1 MMLEAPQ
8 RFESY
13 GAVVLYDLVK
23 VLELDASGFRGFHGI
38 VTIGDD
44 VFRDIASRTAIIVP
58 IKNEELLTLEG
69 VISAIPHDSLVI
81 VVSASDRKPVDRY
94 RHEVDLAKVLNHT
107 TRRGIVVFHQKD
119 EAWVEALADTQLE
132 LMLGED
138 GVRSGKGEG
147 MLLGVI
153 AAAAL
158 GYRYIG
164 FIDSDNYVPGSV
176 NEYARIYYAG
186 FHLLESEYSMVR
198 IKWPFKGKL
207 ASSDM
212 YLRRRGRVSRIT
224 NRFMNT
230 ALSLV
235 RKVETDIIKTG
246 NSGEHA
252 LTTRLALSMK
262 WAGGYAVEPY
272 QLVYLLEE
280 CYLNIESGSCPA
292 LPHQVKIL
300 QVEARNP
307 HIHAEKGDEHINS
320 MIAKSLGTIYHS
332 KLAVGG
338 IRREIEEVLSQ
349 YQVGLKPVAPRIYDP
364 RDIDASKVFTQFIS
378 NSRDALILEGV

>member
-13 GAVVLYDLVK
+13 GAVTLYDLVK
-23 VLELDASGFRGFHGI
+23 VLELDATRYRGFPGI
-38 VTIGDD
+38 VTIDDD
-44 VFRDIASRTAIIVP
+44 VFNDMAAKTAIVVP
-58 IKNEELLTLEG
+58 IKDEELFTLEG
-69 VISAIPHDSLVI
+69 VISAIPHNSLVI
-81 VVSASDRKPVDRY
+81 VVSASSRKPVDRY
-94 RHEVDLAKVLNHT
+94 RHELDLAKLVHQT
-107 TRRGIVVFHQKD
+107 TRRGILVFHQKD
-119 EAWVEALADTQLE
+119 KAWVEALADTPLE
-132 LMLGED
+132 IMIDED

-158 GYRYIG
+158 GYQYIG

-176 NEYARIYYAG
+176 HEYSKIYYAG
-186 FHLLESEYSMVR
+186 FYLLESEYGMVR

-224 NRFMNT
+224 NRVLNNV
-230 ALSLV
+230 LSKL
-235 RKVETDIIKTG
+235 RKVETDIVKTG

-272 QLVYLLEE
+272 QLVYLLEN
-280 CYLNIESGSCPA
+280 CYLDMKEGECPS
-292 LPHQVKIL
+292 LPYQVKIL
-300 QVEARNP
+300 QIEAKNP

-320 MIAKSLGTIYHS
+320 MIAKSLGTIYYS
-332 KLAVGG
+332 KLATDG
-338 IRREIEEVLSQ
+338 IKRDIEETLSG
-349 YQVGLKPVAPRIYDP
+349 YQPNLKPIPPRIYDP
-364 RDIDASKVFTQFIS
+364 RDIDPAKVFSHFIS
-378 NSRDALILEGV
+378 LSSESVYYEGE

>member
-13 GAVVLYDLVK
+13 GAVTIYDLVK
-23 VLELDASGFRGFHGI
+23 VLELDASNRRSFHGI
-38 VTIGDD
+38 VTIDDD
-44 VFRDIASRTAIIVP
+44 VFNDIAAKTAIIVP
-58 IKNEELLTLEG
+58 IKDEELFTLEG
-69 VISAIPHDSLVI
+69 VISAIPHSSLVI
-81 VVSASDRKPVDRY
+81 VVSASSREPVDRY
-94 RHEVDLAKVLNHT
+94 RHELDLAKVIHQT
-107 TRRGIVVFHQKD
+107 TRRGILVLHQKD
-119 EAWVEALADTQLE
+119 RAWVDALADTPLE
-132 LMLGED
+132 LMLEGES
-138 GVRSGKGEG
+138 VRSGKGEG
-147 MLLGVI
+147 MLLGTI

-164 FIDSDNYVPGSV
+164 FIDSDNYVPGAV
-176 NEYARIYYAG
+176 HEYARIYYAG
-186 FHLLESEYSMVR
+186 FHLLETEYAMVR

-224 NRFMNT
+224 NRILNT
-230 ALSLV
+230 ALSRI

-252 LTTRLALSMK
+252 LSVKLALSMK
-262 WAGGYAVEPY
+262 WASGYAVEPY

-280 CYLNIESGSCPA
+280 CFIKAGKGECPS

-300 QVEARNP
+300 QAEARNP

-320 MIAKSLGTIYHS
+320 MIAKSLGTIYYS
-332 KLAVGG
+332 SLADDRVKA
-338 IRREIEEVLSQ
+338 EIIETLEQ
-349 YQVGLKPVAPRIYDP
+349 YSTGLKPVPPRIYDP
-364 RDIDASKVFTQFIS
+364 RGVDPVKVFSSFIAS
-378 NSRDALILEGV
+378 SEESVLYEEV

>member
-1 MMLEAPQ
+1 MLEAPQ